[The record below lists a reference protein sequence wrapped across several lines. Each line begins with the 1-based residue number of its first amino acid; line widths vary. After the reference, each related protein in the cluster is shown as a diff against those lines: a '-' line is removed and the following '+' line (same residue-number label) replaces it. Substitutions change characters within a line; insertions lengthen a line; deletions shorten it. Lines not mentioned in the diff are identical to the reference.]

1 METVISHQRT
11 RTPQAKGMR
20 PTTEPKEVHMADTQ
34 QIGMRVGN
42 TLTNALN
49 YAAQRGIDITT
60 DEGNSDLLTI
70 AHVIVDLGDHLTSH
84 LTGSKPASNDGVAQI
99 KETFKGATEVAKTG
113 GTLEVAGTQHGDLP
127 DWLFSAAKKAGCTRV
142 WDNRDRLADNP
153 KRPWFKAADDT
164 VSPKG
169 EPLAFWPPKG

>member
-1 METVISHQRT
+1 
-11 RTPQAKGMR
+11 
-20 PTTEPKEVHMADTQ
+20 MADPQ

-42 TLTNALN
+42 PLTNAVN

-60 DEGNSDLLTI
+60 DEGISELTTI
-70 AHVIVDLGDHLTSH
+70 AHVIVDLGDHLTDH
-84 LTGSKPASNDGVAQI
+84 MLAAKPAATDAVAQI
-99 KETFKGATEVAKTG
+99 KQTFKGATESAPSG
-113 GTLEVAGTQHGDLP
+113 GALEVAGTQHGDLP

-164 VSPKG
+164 LSARG
-169 EPLAFWPPKG
+169 EPMAFWPPK

>member
-1 METVISHQRT
+1 
-11 RTPQAKGMR
+11 
-20 PTTEPKEVHMADTQ
+20 MADTQ

-42 TLTNALN
+42 TLTNAVN

-60 DEGNSDLLTI
+60 DDGISELTTI
-70 AHVIVDLGDHLTSH
+70 AHVIVDLGDHLTGH
-84 LTGSKPASNDGVAQI
+84 MLAAKPATNDAVAQI
-99 KETFKGATEVAKTG
+99 KETFKGATESKSSG

-127 DWLFSAAKKAGCTRV
+127 DWLFTAAKKAGCTRV

-164 VSPKG
+164 LSARG
-169 EPLAFWPPKG
+169 EPMAFWPPKG

>member
-1 METVISHQRT
+1 
-11 RTPQAKGMR
+11 
-20 PTTEPKEVHMADTQ
+20 MADTQ

-42 TLTNALN
+42 TLTNAVN

-60 DEGNSDLLTI
+60 DDGISELTTI
-70 AHVIVDLGDHLTSH
+70 AHVIVDLGDHLTAH
-84 LTGSKPASNDGVAQI
+84 MLAAKPATNDAVAQI
-99 KETFKGATEVAKTG
+99 KETFKGATETSSKSSG

-127 DWLFSAAKKAGCTRV
+127 DWLFTAAKKAGCTRV

-164 VSPKG
+164 LSARG
-169 EPLAFWPPKG
+169 EPMAFWPPKG